1 MREQPG
7 PASFKAVQ
15 ETFSTP
21 VVAYDIVSAVTERG
35 SYPFPF
41 RTRKSSP
48 SSPMV
53 PGLRARESRSPL
65 DSRGPLPNRQG
76 ASSFLQTARPLCRQV
91 PVAGP
96 RSRRHGL
103 SVQAAC
109 RSQPLAANARG
120 GFFYA
125 RITRGFRGGTPPW
138 WPCALSDKS
147 LSAVRPRRKG
157 DGSPDF
163 IQYWIVFATIIGAE
177 IRERLLPFHSSVD
190 THLSF

>member
-1 MREQPG
+1 MSSPDP
-7 PASFKAVQ
+7 PASRLCSGRLFRQ
-15 ETFSTP
+15 H
-21 VVAYDIVSAVTERG
+21 VANDIVSAVTERG

-65 DSRGPLPNRQG
+65 DSRGPLPSRQG
-76 ASSFLQTARPLCRQV
+76 ASSFLQTARPLCRRV

-109 RSQPLAANARG
+109 GSRPLAANARG

-125 RITRGFRGGTPPW
+125 RIVRGLRGL
-138 WPCALSDKS
+138 A
-147 LSAVRPRRKG
+147 PRREG
-157 DGSPDF
+157 NGRP
-163 IQYWIVFATIIGAE
+163 G
-177 IRERLLPFHSSVD
+177 ERLADKQTLEAEGRIHVCVRSRLEQGLELGGCFPPF
-190 THLSF
+190 LFGLLQEPSFLLTN

>member
-1 MREQPG
+1 M
-7 PASFKAVQ
+7 AH
-15 ETFSTP
+15 
-21 VVAYDIVSAVTERG
+21 
-35 SYPFPF
+35 
-41 RTRKSSP
+41 
-48 SSPMV
+48 
-53 PGLRARESRSPL
+53 
-65 DSRGPLPNRQG
+65 GPLPRRRG

-109 RSQPLAANARG
+109 GSQPLAANARG

-147 LSAVRPRRKG
+147 LSAVRPRRG
-157 DGSPDF
+157 GNGRP
-163 IQYWIVFATIIGAE
+163 G
-177 IRERLLPFHSSVD
+177 ERLADKQTLEAEGRIHVCVRSRLEQGLELGGCFPPPFFICRHSFLL
-190 THLSF
+190 TN